1 MNINEYNI
9 AKNRSKV
16 KLVTYS
22 CLSKERLGSISMQS
36 LSGNGLFVANINVL
50 ATWVE
55 EPIETGESRPANERV
70 ILGLWRLAPCL
81 MLGGVSVRGLAVSW
95 AIGWV
100 SVR

>member
-1 MNINEYNI
+1 MNNLNI
-9 AKNRSKV
+9 ILPRIKIKAKV
-16 KLVTYS
+16 GTYS
-22 CLSKERLGSISMQS
+22 CLSRDILGSISTQS
-36 LSGNGLFVANINVL
+36 FNGNGLFVANINVL

-81 MLGGVSVRGLAVSW
+81 KLGGVSVRGLAVSW